1 MLLLPPISTR
11 TDTLVPYTTLFRS
24 EADKLTL
31 LVALLAVRTVVEQ
44 VRELLQPLAERKG
57 LGFVFRV
64 NDDVPPWLAG
74 DADRIRQ
81 IMLNLAT
88 NAIKFTESG
97 SVQLGVD
104 WIDAQLRIVVSDTGP
119 GLNAEQCQRIFARFE
134 QADGALGRAECRAK
148 GCRYV

>member
-31 LVALLAVRTVVEQ
+31 LVAPFAVRTVLEQ
-44 VRELLQPLAERKG
+44 VRQLLQPLAERKG

-119 GLNAEQCQRIFARFE
+119 GLNAEQCQRIFAPFE
-134 QADGALGRAECRAK
+134 PADGVRPDRTTGR
-148 GCRYV
+148 